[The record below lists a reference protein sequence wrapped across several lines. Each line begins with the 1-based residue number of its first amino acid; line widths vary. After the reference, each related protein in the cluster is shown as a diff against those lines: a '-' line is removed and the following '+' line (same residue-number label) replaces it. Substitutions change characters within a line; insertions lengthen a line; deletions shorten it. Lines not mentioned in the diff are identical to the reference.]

1 MSGHE
6 QTLSFAIRFVPVG
19 RPQYPAGHAD
29 RLVMTQRRFP
39 MFNTKIKN
47 QLQSQAA
54 ELSELRQLR
63 DGLNREMLTLSI
75 DSTFKITACNESFAV
90 ALGYTEDQLLGRA
103 MSDIVPQYVSKLPCF
118 HNFRAAVAAGKS
130 ITDEYRYLHADGSL
144 VWLNA
149 HWQPIAD
156 ATGQLSHITA
166 YATNITS
173 RVEKTSENASF
184 IDALLRSTA
193 VIEFDLTGHVLM
205 ANDQFLK
212 AMGYSL
218 GQAKGSH
225 HRIFCKPE
233 EASSQKYKDFW
244 STLNKG
250 EFVAGR
256 FERIDSRG
264 QTVWLEAT
272 YNPVYD
278 TEGRLC
284 KVVKFA
290 TVVTDQVAREQEV
303 SKAAQTAFEISQ
315 QTDVSA
321 QRGALVVNDTMH
333 TMRKIAIDMQTA
345 SGGVEALGK
354 QSLLI
359 SSIIQTISSIAQQT
373 NLLAL
378 NAAIEAARAG
388 EQGRGFAVVA
398 DEVRQLAGRTSTA
411 TEEIATVVLQ
421 NQKLVD
427 ETVAEM
433 ANSKFQAEQGLELAT
448 QAGQVI
454 VEIQDGAK
462 RVVDAVGRFA
472 TQVG

>member
-1 MSGHE
+1 
-6 QTLSFAIRFVPVG
+6 
-19 RPQYPAGHAD
+19 
-29 RLVMTQRRFP
+29 
-39 MFNTKIKN
+39 MFNSKIKQ
-47 QLQSQAA
+47 QLNVQAA
-54 ELSELRQLR
+54 ELAQLRQLR
-63 DGLNREMLTLSI
+63 DGLDREMLTLSI
-75 DSTFKITACNESFAV
+75 DPTLNITACNDNFAN
-90 ALGYTEDQLLGRA
+90 ALGYTREQLLGRA
-103 MSDIVPQYVSKLPCF
+103 MADIVPQYVARLPCYQ
-118 HNFRAAVAAGKS
+118 NFRAAVSAGRS

-144 VWLNA
+144 VWIHA
-149 HWQPIAD
+149 HWQPITD
-156 ATGQLSHITA
+156 TSGSLSHITC

-173 RVEKTSENASF
+173 RLEKASENTSF

-193 VIEFDLTGHVLM
+193 VIEFDLSGHVLM

-212 AMGYSL
+212 AMGYNL
-218 GQAKGSH
+218 AQAKGSH

-233 EASSQKYKDFW
+233 DVASQHYKDFW
-244 STLNKG
+244 ATLNKG
-250 EFVAGR
+250 EFVGGR
-256 FERIDSRG
+256 FERIDNRG
-264 QTVWLEAT
+264 ESVWLEAT

-278 TEGRLC
+278 TEGTLC

-290 TVVTDQVAREQEV
+290 TVVTDQVAREQQV
-303 SKAAQTAFEISQ
+303 SEAAQTAFEISR
-315 QTDVSA
+315 QTDVTA
-321 QRGALVVNDTMH
+321 QRGAVVVNDTMH
-333 TMRKIAIDMQTA
+333 TMRKVSVDMQAA

-411 TEEIATVVLQ
+411 TEEIASVVLQ

-433 ANSKFQAEQGLELAT
+433 ANSKSQAEQGLELAT

-462 RVVDAVGRFA
+462 QVVDAVGRFA
-472 TQVG
+472 TQVR

>member
-1 MSGHE
+1 
-6 QTLSFAIRFVPVG
+6 
-19 RPQYPAGHAD
+19 
-29 RLVMTQRRFP
+29 

-47 QLQSQAA
+47 QLHAQTA
-54 ELSELRQLR
+54 ELLELRQLR
-63 DGLNREMLTLSI
+63 DGLNREMLTMSI
-75 DSTFKITACNESFAV
+75 DPTFKIIACNENFAG
-90 ALGYTEDQLLGRA
+90 ALGYEQDRLLGRA
-103 MSDIVPQYVSKLPCF
+103 MADVVPQYVSKLPCF

-130 ITDEYRYLHADGSL
+130 ISDEYRYLHADGSL
-144 VWLNA
+144 VWLHA
-149 HWQPIAD
+149 HWQPVKD
-156 ATGQLSHITA
+156 ENGRLSHVTCH
-166 YATNITS
+166 ATNITS
-173 RVEKTSENASF
+173 RVEKASENTSF

-193 VIEFDLTGHVLM
+193 VIEFDLSGHVLM
-205 ANDQFLK
+205 ANEQFLK
-212 AMGYSL
+212 AMGYNL

-225 HRIFCKPE
+225 HRIFCRPE
-233 EASSQKYKDFW
+233 EASSQKYKEFW

-256 FERIDSRG
+256 FERVDSSGR
-264 QTVWLEAT
+264 TVWLEAT

-278 TEGRLC
+278 TEGTLC

-290 TVVTDQVAREQEV
+290 TVITDQVAREQEV
-303 SKAAQTAFEISQ
+303 SEAAQTAFEISQ
-315 QTDVSA
+315 QTDVTA
-321 QRGALVVNDTMH
+321 QRGAVVVNDTMH
-333 TMRKIAIDMQTA
+333 TMRKVAGDMQAA

-411 TEEIATVVLQ
+411 TEEIASVVLQ
-421 NQKLVD
+421 NQKLV
-427 ETVAEM
+427 EQTVAEM
-433 ANSKFQAEQGLELAT
+433 ANSKSQAEQGLELAT

-462 RVVDAVGRFA
+462 RVVEAVGRFA
-472 TQVG
+472 TQVA

>member
-1 MSGHE
+1 
-6 QTLSFAIRFVPVG
+6 
-19 RPQYPAGHAD
+19 
-29 RLVMTQRRFP
+29 
-39 MFNTKIKN
+39 MFNTKTKN
-47 QLQSQAA
+47 QLIAQAA
-54 ELSELRQLR
+54 ELLELRQVR
-63 DGLNREMLTLSI
+63 DGLSHEMLTLSI
-75 DSTFKITACNESFAV
+75 DSTFKIIACNDNFAQV
-90 ALGYTEDQLLGRA
+90 LGYTQDQLLGRA
-103 MSDIVPQYVSKLPCF
+103 MAEIVPSYVSKLPCF

-130 ITDEYRYLHADGSL
+130 ITDDYRYLHNDGSL
-144 VWLNA
+144 VWIHA
-149 HWQPIAD
+149 HWQPVVD
-156 ATGQLSHITA
+156 ASGNLSRVA
-166 YATNITS
+166 CYATNITS
-173 RVEKTSENASF
+173 RLEQASENASF

-193 VIEFDLTGHVLM
+193 VIEFDLSGHVLK

-225 HRIFCKPE
+225 HRVFCKPE
-233 EASSQKYKDFW
+233 DTTSQHYKDFW
-244 STLNKG
+244 ATLNRG

-264 QTVWLEAT
+264 QTIWLEAT

-278 TEGRLC
+278 AEGTLC

-290 TVVTDQVAREQEV
+290 TVVTDQVAREQDV
-303 SKAAQTAFEISQ
+303 SMAAQTAFEISQ

-321 QRGALVVNDTMH
+321 QRGAVVVNDTMH
-333 TMRKIAIDMQTA
+333 TMRKIAVDMQA
-345 SGGVEALGK
+345 AVGGVEALGK

-427 ETVAEM
+427 ETVGEM
-433 ANSKFQAEQGLELAT
+433 ANSKSQAEQGLELAT

-454 VEIQDGAK
+454 VEIQDGAR
-462 RVVDAVGRFA
+462 RVVDAVGKFA
-472 TQVG
+472 NQVA

>member
-1 MSGHE
+1 
-6 QTLSFAIRFVPVG
+6 
-19 RPQYPAGHAD
+19 
-29 RLVMTQRRFP
+29 
-39 MFNTKIKN
+39 MFNNTLKK
-47 QLQSQAA
+47 QLQTQAD

-63 DGLNREMLTLSI
+63 DGLRREMLMLSI
-75 DSTFKITACNESFAV
+75 DSTFKITECNENFANT
-90 ALGYTEDQLLGRA
+90 LGYSPGQLIGRA
-103 MSDIVPQYVSKLPCF
+103 MAEIVPQYVSKLLCF

-130 ITDEYRYLHADGSL
+130 VTDDYRYLHADGSL
-144 VWLNA
+144 VWLHA
-149 HWQPIAD
+149 HWQPISE
-156 ATGQLSHITA
+156 TSGELSHVTC

-173 RVEKTSENASF
+173 RVEKASENASF
-184 IDALLRSTA
+184 IEALLRSTA
-193 VIEFDLTGHVLM
+193 VIEFDLSGHVLM
-205 ANDQFLK
+205 ANDQFLR
-212 AMGYSL
+212 AMGYNL

-225 HRIFCKPE
+225 HSIFCKPE
-233 EASSQKYKDFW
+233 QVSSQEYRDFW

-264 QTVWLEAT
+264 QPVWLEAT

-278 TEGRLC
+278 TEGTLC

-290 TVVTDQVAREQEV
+290 TVVTDQVAHEQEV
-303 SKAAQTAFEISQ
+303 SGAALTAFEISQ

-321 QRGALVVNDTMH
+321 QRGAVVVNDTMH
-333 TMRKIAIDMQTA
+333 TMRKIAVDMQAA
-345 SGGVEALGK
+345 SEGVEALGK

-359 SSIIQTISSIAQQT
+359 SSIIQTLSSIAQQT

-398 DEVRQLAGRTSTA
+398 DEVRKLAGRTSAA
-411 TEEIATVVLQ
+411 TEEIASVVLQ

-427 ETVAEM
+427 ETVSDM
-433 ANSKFQAEQGLELAT
+433 ANSKSQAEQGLELAT

-462 RVVDAVGRFA
+462 RVVDAVGMFA
-472 TQVG
+472 TQVA

>member
-1 MSGHE
+1 MIQKG
-6 QTLSFAIRFVPVG
+6 FPV
-19 RPQYPAGHAD
+19 
-29 RLVMTQRRFP
+29 
-39 MFNTKIKN
+39 FNTKIKK
-47 QLQSQAA
+47 QLQSQTA
-54 ELSELRQLR
+54 ELSELHQLR

-75 DSTFKITACNESFAV
+75 DSTFKITACNESFAE

-278 TEGRLC
+278 TEGALC

-290 TVVTDQVAREQEV
+290 AVVTDQVAREQEI

-333 TMRKIAIDMQTA
+333 TMSKIAVDMQTA
-345 SGGVEALGK
+345 SGGVEALGN

-411 TEEIATVVLQ
+411 TEEIASVVLQ

-433 ANSKFQAEQGLELAT
+433 ANSKSQAEQGLELAT

-472 TQVG
+472 TQVA

>member
-1 MSGHE
+1 
-6 QTLSFAIRFVPVG
+6 
-19 RPQYPAGHAD
+19 
-29 RLVMTQRRFP
+29 

-75 DSTFKITACNESFAV
+75 DSTFKITACNENFAE
-90 ALGYTEDQLLGRA
+90 ALGYTQDRLLGLA
-103 MSDIVPQYVSKLPCF
+103 MADIVPQYVSKLPCF

-144 VWLNA
+144 VWLHA

-156 ATGQLSHITA
+156 ATGRLSHITA

-278 TEGRLC
+278 TEGALC

-290 TVVTDQVAREQEV
+290 TVVTEQVAREQEI

-333 TMRKIAIDMQTA
+333 TMRKIAVDMQTA

-411 TEEIATVVLQ
+411 TEEIASVVLQ

-433 ANSKFQAEQGLELAT
+433 ANSKSQAEQGLELAT

>member
-1 MSGHE
+1 
-6 QTLSFAIRFVPVG
+6 
-19 RPQYPAGHAD
+19 
-29 RLVMTQRRFP
+29 

-75 DSTFKITACNESFAV
+75 DSTFKITACNEIFAQ
-90 ALGYTEDQLLGRA
+90 ALGYTQNQLLGRA
-103 MSDIVPQYVSKLPCF
+103 MADIVPQYVSKLPCF

-130 ITDEYRYLHADGSL
+130 ISDEYRYLHADGSL
-144 VWLNA
+144 VWLHA
-149 HWQPIAD
+149 HWQPITD
-156 ATGQLSHITA
+156 MTGRLSHITC

-173 RVEKTSENASF
+173 RLEKASESVSF

-193 VIEFDLTGHVLM
+193 VIEFDLSGHVLT

-218 GQAKGSH
+218 GQVKGSH
-225 HRIFCKPE
+225 HRVFCTPE
-233 EASSQKYKDFW
+233 ETSSQKYKDFW
-244 STLNKG
+244 AMLNKG

-278 TEGRLC
+278 TEGALC

-290 TVVTDQVAREQEV
+290 TVVTDQVTREQEV
-303 SKAAQTAFEISQ
+303 SEAAQTAFEISQ

-321 QRGALVVNDTMH
+321 QRGAVVVNDTMH
-333 TMRKIAIDMQTA
+333 TMRKIAVDMQAA

-378 NAAIEAARAG
+378 NAAIGAARAG

-398 DEVRQLAGRTSTA
+398 DEVRQLAGRTSSA
-411 TEEIATVVLQ
+411 TEEIASVVLQ

-433 ANSKFQAEQGLELAT
+433 ANSKSQAEQGLELAT
-448 QAGQVI
+448 QAGEVI
-454 VEIQDGAK
+454 VEIQDGAR
-462 RVVDAVGRFA
+462 RVVDAVGKFA
-472 TQVG
+472 SQIA

>member
-1 MSGHE
+1 M
-6 QTLSFAIRFVPVG
+6 A
-19 RPQYPAGHAD
+19 
-29 RLVMTQRRFP
+29 
-39 MFNTKIKN
+39 
-47 QLQSQAA
+47 
-54 ELSELRQLR
+54 
-63 DGLNREMLTLSI
+63 
-75 DSTFKITACNESFAV
+75 
-90 ALGYTEDQLLGRA
+90 
-103 MSDIVPQYVSKLPCF
+103 DIVPQYVSKLPCF

-130 ITDEYRYLHADGSL
+130 ISDEYRYLHADGSL
-144 VWLNA
+144 VWLHA
-149 HWQPIAD
+149 HWQPITD
-156 ATGQLSHITA
+156 MTGRLSHITC

-173 RVEKTSENASF
+173 RLEKASESVSF

-193 VIEFDLTGHVLM
+193 VIEFDLSGHVLT

-218 GQAKGSH
+218 GQVKGSH
-225 HRIFCKPE
+225 HRVFCTPE
-233 EASSQKYKDFW
+233 ETSSQKYKDFW
-244 STLNKG
+244 AMLNKG

-278 TEGRLC
+278 TEGALC

-290 TVVTDQVAREQEV
+290 TVVTDQVTREQEV
-303 SKAAQTAFEISQ
+303 SEAAQTAFEISQ

-321 QRGALVVNDTMH
+321 QRGAVVVNDTMH
-333 TMRKIAIDMQTA
+333 TMRKIAVDMQAA

-398 DEVRQLAGRTSTA
+398 DEVRQLAGRTSSA
-411 TEEIATVVLQ
+411 TEEIASVVLQ

-433 ANSKFQAEQGLELAT
+433 ANSKSQAEQGLELAT
-448 QAGQVI
+448 QAGEVI
-454 VEIQDGAK
+454 VEIQDGAR
-462 RVVDAVGRFA
+462 RVVDAVGKFA
-472 TQVG
+472 SQIA

>member
-1 MSGHE
+1 
-6 QTLSFAIRFVPVG
+6 
-19 RPQYPAGHAD
+19 
-29 RLVMTQRRFP
+29 

-47 QLQSQAA
+47 QLQSQSA
-54 ELSELRQLR
+54 ELSQLRQLR
-63 DGLNREMLTLSI
+63 DGLDREMLMLSI
-75 DSTFKITACNESFAV
+75 DSAFRIIACNDNFAN
-90 ALGYTEDQLLGRA
+90 ALGYTQDQLLGRA
-103 MSDIVPQYVSKLPCF
+103 LDQIVPQYVSKLPCF

-130 ITDEYRYLHADGSL
+130 ISDDYRYLHADGSL
-144 VWLNA
+144 VWLHA
-149 HWQPIAD
+149 HWRPITD
-156 ATGQLSHITA
+156 ATGTLSHVTC

-173 RVEKTSENASF
+173 RVEKASENASF

-193 VIEFDLTGHVLM
+193 VIEFDLSGHVLK
-205 ANDQFLK
+205 ANDQFLR

-218 GQAKGSH
+218 EQAKGSH

-233 EASSQKYKDFW
+233 ETSSQQYKDFW
-244 STLNKG
+244 ATLNRG

-256 FERIDSRG
+256 FERVDSRG

-278 TEGRLC
+278 TEGNLC

-290 TVVTDQVAREQEV
+290 TVVSDQVAREQEV
-303 SKAAQTAFEISQ
+303 SGAAHTAFEISQ
-315 QTDVSA
+315 QTDVTA
-321 QRGALVVNDTMH
+321 QRGAVVVNDTMH
-333 TMRKIAIDMQTA
+333 TMRKIAVDMQAA

-411 TEEIATVVLQ
+411 TEEIASVVLQ

-433 ANSKFQAEQGLELAT
+433 ANSKSQAEQGLELAT

-462 RVVDAVGRFA
+462 KVVEAVGRFA
-472 TQVG
+472 TQVA

>member
-1 MSGHE
+1 
-6 QTLSFAIRFVPVG
+6 
-19 RPQYPAGHAD
+19 
-29 RLVMTQRRFP
+29 

-75 DSTFKITACNESFAV
+75 DSTFKITACNESFAQ
-90 ALGYTEDQLLGRA
+90 ALGYTQSQLIGRA
-103 MSDIVPQYVSKLPCF
+103 MADLVPQYVSKLPCF

-130 ITDEYRYLHADGSL
+130 ISDEYRYLHTDGSL
-144 VWLNA
+144 VWLHA
-149 HWQPIAD
+149 HWQPITD
-156 ATGQLSHITA
+156 MTGRLSHITC

-173 RVEKTSENASF
+173 RLEKASESVSF

-193 VIEFDLTGHVLM
+193 VIEFDLSGHVLT

-218 GQAKGSH
+218 GQVKGSH
-225 HRIFCKPE
+225 HRIFCTPE
-233 EASSQKYKDFW
+233 ETSSQKYKDFW
-244 STLNKG
+244 AMLNKG

-278 TEGRLC
+278 TEGTLC

-290 TVVTDQVAREQEV
+290 TVVTDQVIREQAV
-303 SKAAQTAFEISQ
+303 SEAAQTAFEISQ

-321 QRGALVVNDTMH
+321 QRGAVVVNDTMH
-333 TMRKIAIDMQTA
+333 TMRKIAVDMQAA

-398 DEVRQLAGRTSTA
+398 DEVRQLAGRTSSA
-411 TEEIATVVLQ
+411 TEEIASVVLQ
-421 NQKLVD
+421 NEKLVE

-433 ANSKFQAEQGLELAT
+433 ANSKSQAEQGLVLAT
-448 QAGQVI
+448 QAGEVI
-454 VEIQDGAK
+454 LEIQDGAK
-462 RVVDAVGRFA
+462 RVVDAVGKFA
-472 TQVG
+472 NQVA

>member
-1 MSGHE
+1 
-6 QTLSFAIRFVPVG
+6 
-19 RPQYPAGHAD
+19 
-29 RLVMTQRRFP
+29 
-39 MFNTKIKN
+39 MFNNKFKK
-47 QLQSQAA
+47 QLESQES

-75 DSTFKITACNESFAV
+75 DSTFKITACNDNFAN
-90 ALGYTEDQLLGRA
+90 ALGYAPDRLVGRPMA
-103 MSDIVPQYVSKLPCF
+103 EIVPQYVSKLPCF

-144 VWLNA
+144 VWLHA
-149 HWQPIAD
+149 HWQPITD
-156 ATGQLSHITA
+156 TSGQLSHITC

-173 RVEKTSENASF
+173 RLEKASENASF
-184 IDALLRSTA
+184 IEALLRSTA
-193 VIEFDLTGHVLM
+193 VIEFDLSGHVLK
-205 ANDQFLK
+205 ANDRFLQ

-218 GQAKGSH
+218 AQAKGSH

-233 EASSQKYKDFW
+233 ETSSQGYKDFW
-244 STLNKG
+244 ATLNRG

-256 FERIDSRG
+256 FERIDSHG

-278 TEGRLC
+278 TEGNLC

-290 TVVTDQVAREQEV
+290 TVVTDQVARENEV
-303 SKAAQTAFEISQ
+303 SGAAQTAFEISQ

-321 QRGALVVNDTMH
+321 QRGAVVVNDTMH
-333 TMRKIAIDMQTA
+333 TMRKIAVDMQAA

-411 TEEIATVVLQ
+411 TEEIASVVLQ

-433 ANSKFQAEQGLELAT
+433 ANSKNQAEQGLELAT

-462 RVVDAVGRFA
+462 QVVDAVGRFA
-472 TQVG
+472 NQLA